1 VYTQDLGMVNV
12 NLIVS
17 KNNNYNGVLGWM
29 ERNGRGKKTR
39 KIDEWI
45 WTKVTYEN
53 EEFGCNERR
62 DKRITNP
69 TVD

>member
-1 VYTQDLGMVNV
+1 VYTQDLGMHI

-17 KNNNYNGVLGWM
+17 KKNIIMVCLVGWKEM
-29 ERNGRGKKTR
+29 GEERKHE

>member
-1 VYTQDLGMVNV
+1 MDLDWGN
-12 NLIVS
+12 I
-17 KNNNYNGVLGWM
+17 
-29 ERNGRGKKTR
+29 
-39 KIDEWI
+39 
-45 WTKVTYEN
+45 YEN